1 MCECIQQQKGETP
14 MIRKT
19 VLAVAT
25 AAVVGLAALA
35 PTAALA
41 GKGGKHHHHHRHGGW
56 GTFVITTDDDDCGWR
71 YFRRYGK
78 LYKVW
83 SCD

>member
-1 MCECIQQQKGETP
+1 

-19 VLAVAT
+19 ILAVAT
-25 AAVVGLAALA
+25 AAVVGATALA
-35 PTAALA
+35 PISAFA
-41 GKGGKHHHHHRHGGW
+41 KGKHHHHHRHGGW
-56 GTFVITTDDDDCGWR
+56 GGIVVVVGDDDDCGWR

>member
-19 VLAVAT
+19 ILAVAT
-25 AAVVGLAALA
+25 AAVVGAAALA
-35 PTAALA
+35 PISALA
-41 GKGGKHHHHHRHGGW
+41 KGKHHHHHRHGGW
-56 GTFVITTDDDDCGWR
+56 GTVVVVGDDDDCGWR
-71 YFRRYGK
+71 YFRRHGYV
-78 LYKVW
+78 YKVW

>member
-1 MCECIQQQKGETP
+1 L
-14 MIRKT
+14 R
-19 VLAVAT
+19 
-25 AAVVGLAALA
+25 
-35 PTAALA
+35 
-41 GKGGKHHHHHRHGGW
+41 HHHRHGGGW
-56 GTFVITTDDDDCGWR
+56 GWVVITTDDDDCGWR